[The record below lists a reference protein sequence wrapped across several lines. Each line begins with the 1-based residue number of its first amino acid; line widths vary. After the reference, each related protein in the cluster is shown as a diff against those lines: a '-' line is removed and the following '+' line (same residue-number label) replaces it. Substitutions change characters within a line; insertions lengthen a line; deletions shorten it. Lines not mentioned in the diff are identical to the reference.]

1 VYAGNTFECLLPKNA
16 LSCKRQLS
24 GDKIDTRHKVL
35 LVDDDAVSLELMALL
50 LAHEG
55 HQVLR
60 ANDAGAALEL
70 LSSDQSARPDV
81 LLVDLQMPGISG
93 GQLAEKVRALGS
105 PGPLLLAMSASEAKR
120 QQLLCFDGFLLKPL
134 AVDDFRRALKPK
146 KRGRAPAA
154 RVTHPGSKTSS
165 APGQAVDRTV
175 VAKMLK
181 MMPKEAFHELF
192 AACIA
197 DSLSSIHFIQSLA
210 GQQDQSRIA
219 PLAHRI
225 KGAASMV
232 GAVQLA
238 WLAAG
243 LEAGGSKP
251 AATPAVLDDLLS
263 ACSELERMLLA
274 GNLTESQGPHDHYDN
289 LRHA

>member
-1 VYAGNTFECLLPKNA
+1 VPFAAECLKLQKA
-16 LSCKRQLS
+16 ATGGIIQT
-24 GDKIDTRHKVL
+24 GHKVL
-35 LVDDDAVSLELMALL
+35 VVDDDAVSLELMALL

-105 PGPLLLAMSASEAKR
+105 PGPLLLAMSASEAQR
-120 QQLLCFDGFLLKPL
+120 QQLLAFDGFLLKPL

-154 RVTHPGSKTSS
+154 RITHPGSKASV
-165 APGQAVDRTV
+165 PPVQAVDMAV
-175 VAKMLK
+175 VSKLLK
-181 MMPKEAFHELF
+181 MMPKEAFIELF

-197 DSLSSIHFIQSLA
+197 DSRSSSHAILSLVD
-210 GQQDQSRIA
+210 QDDLSGVA

-232 GAVQLA
+232 GAVRLA

-263 ACSELERMLLA
+263 ACNELERMLLA
-274 GNLTESQGPHDHYDN
+274 GNLTETQGPHDHYDSSRN
-289 LRHA
+289 A